1 MNDSTLADFHI
12 QSTLPPAPH
21 WQCLDVRRIADN
33 VPERLV
39 VFSPELSRNPEFRR
53 ALKTDRTM
61 LPMLQH
67 PSVLRV
73 LGFGE
78 SDGILFL
85 RHPPCES
92 PTLLRQ
98 VQTGRR
104 FSTEDVI
111 EIGWQIC
118 SALQRAHNL
127 GLTHGRIA
135 ADSVLCS
142 DTLQVLLAEFGIAR
156 WLEAAH
162 RHNSVTSN
170 STSVNSGML
179 QQQIDRDLTDLAK
192 LLQQLVDAN
201 DSPTSD
207 AVASTNLQRLLNRCL
222 ETAPE
227 QRIQTAREFQGRLGE
242 LLITPGD
249 EQMPVQLKKETAIKV
264 KRSIVNELFQP
275 DAVPTRKPLHLQP
288 SAASASRP
296 QILPLLVV
304 VAVVVILTV
313 LAVVLT

>member
-1 MNDSTLADFHI
+1 VNDSTLADFHI
-12 QSTLPPAPH
+12 HSTLPPTQH
-21 WQCLDVRRIADN
+21 WQCLDVRRVADD
-33 VPERLV
+33 VPERLL

-53 ALKTDRTM
+53 ALKTDRTT

-85 RHPPCES
+85 RHPPSES
-92 PTLLRQ
+92 PSLLRQ
-98 VQTGRR
+98 LQTGRR
-104 FSTEDVI
+104 FSTEDII

-162 RHNSVTSN
+162 NYNSATSN
-170 STSVNSGML
+170 AAPTNSRML

-201 DSPTSD
+201 DSLTPD
-207 AVASTNLQRLLNRCL
+207 AAASSNLQRLLNRCL

-227 QRIQTAREFQGRLGE
+227 RRMQTAREFQGRLGE
-242 LLITPGD
+242 LLIIPGD
-249 EQMPVQLKKETAIKV
+249 EQMPVQLEKESPAKV

-275 DAVPTRKPLHLQP
+275 GAPTPTRPLHLQP

-304 VAVVVILTV
+304 VALIVILTV

>member
-12 QSTLPPAPH
+12 QSTLPPAQH

-33 VPERLV
+33 VPERLL

-67 PSVLRV
+67 PAVLRV

-118 SALQRAHNL
+118 SALQHHNL

-156 WLEAAH
+156 WLEVAH

-170 STSVNSGML
+170 STSANSGML
-179 QQQIDRDLTDLAK
+179 QQQVDRDLTDLAK

-242 LLITPGD
+242 LLIIPGD
-249 EQMPVQLKKETAIKV
+249 EQMPVQLKKETSIKV
-264 KRSIVNELFQP
+264 KRSIVNELFQL
-275 DAVPTRKPLHLQP
+275 DAVPTGKPLHLQP
-288 SAASASRP
+288 SAASASSP

>member
-1 MNDSTLADFHI
+1 VNDPTLADYYI
-12 QSTLPPAPH
+12 QNTLPPAQH

-33 VPERLV
+33 VPERLL

-53 ALKTDRTM
+53 ALKTDHAM

-67 PSVLRV
+67 PSVLKV

-85 RHPPCES
+85 RHAPCES
-92 PTLLRQ
+92 PSLLRQ
-98 VQTGRR
+98 LQSGRT
-104 FSTEDVI
+104 FSTEDII

-162 RHNSVTSN
+162 RQNSGIFD
-170 STSVNSGML
+170 STSANSGML
-179 QQQIDRDLTDLAK
+179 RQQVDHDLTDLAK
-192 LLQQLVDAN
+192 LLQQLVNAN
-201 DSPTSD
+201 ESPTSD
-207 AVASTNLQRLLNRCL
+207 AAASTSLQRLLNRCL
-222 ETAPE
+222 EGAAE
-227 QRIQTAREFQGRLGE
+227 QRMQTAREFQGRLGE
-242 LLITPGD
+242 LLIIPGN
-249 EQMPVQLKKETAIKV
+249 ERMPVQLDKESTTKV

-275 DAVPTRKPLHLQP
+275 DAWTPMKPAQLRP
-288 SAASASRP
+288 SAASASRL

-304 VAVVVILTV
+304 VALIVILTV
-313 LAVVLT
+313 LAVALT